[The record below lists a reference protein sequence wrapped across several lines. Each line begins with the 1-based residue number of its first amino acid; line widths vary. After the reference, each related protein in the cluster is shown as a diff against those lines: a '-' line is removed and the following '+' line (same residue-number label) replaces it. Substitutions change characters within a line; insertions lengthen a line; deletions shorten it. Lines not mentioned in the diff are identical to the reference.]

1 MGFSTVNISVD
12 RGGRFSIDRRNSFS
26 GIWRGARGKPIK
38 VFFWDN
44 VRGNLETREI
54 G

>member
-38 VFFWDN
+38 VFFL
-44 VRGNLETREI
+44 GIMSGGTLKLEK
-54 G
+54 